1 MKRIVLLEDEP
12 DTNYC
17 MTQLLKHFGYDVLS
31 YAKPSEFLRNKPL
44 NIYHIV
50 TDFDMITENAY
61 NTLAIRNV
69 EYPYVNMTLTTG
81 NVIEAYKFHQKT
93 GIEYLLKP
101 VIIQDLINKI
111 ERSFK

>member
-12 DTNYC
+12 NTNYA
-17 MTQLLKHFGYDVLS
+17 MSELLKHFGYDVLS
-31 YAKPSEFLRNKPL
+31 FYKPSEFLRNKPL

-69 EYPYVNMTLTTG
+69 EYPLAKITLTTG
-81 NVIEAYKFHQKT
+81 NVVEATKFYQKT
-93 GIEYLLKP
+93 GIDYLLKP
-101 VIIQDLINKI
+101 ILISDLIDKI
-111 ERSFK
+111 ERFS